1 MLFLN
6 PTYPPPPPNKM
17 NGMHVIHISPIKSS
31 LINTVYWDVQSI
43 VNEYKKLEILKKNKT
58 NLNFDY

>member
-1 MLFLN
+1 MAYFH
-6 PTYPPPPPNKM
+6 NKM

>member
-6 PTYPPPPPNKM
+6 PTYPPPPHKM
-17 NGMHVIHISPIKSS
+17 NGMLVIHISPIKSS